1 MLMGRDICMG
11 LQELIEAV
19 AASKKAAEDVPEV
32 PAEPDVVKLQRRIVD
47 KMCQYLKDVQ
57 FAMIKAGH
65 VPATNSNLQDQYVV
79 QD

>member
-1 MLMGRDICMG
+1 MAYG

-65 VPATNSNLQDQYVV
+65 DPGTNSTLHDPYTV